1 MSEAAEVKSLEEMEK
16 SLAAMQRFIP
26 TLKETLAKVEE
37 RNAIAYKK
45 HVKYMVERRQKDDTY
60 RQQMNRA
67 SAECQNRRYHED
79 ADYRE
84 RVKERARE
92 AARKKRARKG
102 GAEGTS
108 SEHSVGSIGNN
119 QANVIDSLP

>member
-1 MSEAAEVKSLEEMEK
+1 MKSLEEMEK

-26 TLKETLAKVEE
+26 TLKETLDKFKESSARVEE

-45 HVKYMVERRQKDDTY
+45 HVRYMVDRRQSDETY

-79 ADYRE
+79 SEYRE

-102 GAEGTS
+102 GADGTS
-108 SEHSVGSIGNN
+108 TEQSVDRAP
-119 QANVIDSLP
+119 QEL